1 MPLPVYLAMTAAQFQ
16 QPERLPSHPA
26 WMACHFSCYGTGLSN
41 CPETLPDNTLLILN
55 DRTPVWDHDPKVIV
69 SQLRQI
75 TERNKV
81 PGILLDFQRQGFS
94 QTATIAKAIAEGLS
108 CPVAVTESY
117 AADLDCPV
125 FLSPPPLH
133 RPLKAYLEPW
143 NGREIWLEAAL
154 DCQQMTVTEEGCI
167 ITPVSPCTPPDT
179 GFTDN
184 NLFCMYEIKVNEDEI
199 TFTLY
204 RTPETLKAL
213 LNDAE
218 KLGVSMAVG
227 LYQEL
232 GKYSV

>member
-1 MPLPVYLAMTAAQFQ
+1 MPLPVHLAMTAAQFQ
-16 QPERLPSHPA
+16 QPELLPSHPA

-41 CPETLPDNTLLILN
+41 CPEKLPDNTLLILN

-75 TERNKV
+75 AERNKV
-81 PGILLDFQRQGFS
+81 PGILLDFQRKDVP
-94 QTATIAKAIAEGLS
+94 QTAAIVKAVTEGLD

-143 NGREIWLEAAL
+143 AGRQIWLEAAL
-154 DCQQMTVTEEGCI
+154 DCQQMTVTEEGCV
-167 ITPVSPCTPPDT
+167 ITPIPPCISSDT
-179 GFTDN
+179 SFLEE
-184 NLFCMYEIKVNEDEI
+184 NLFCRYKIDVNDNKIK
-199 TFTLY
+199 FTLY

-213 LNDAE
+213 LAEAE

-232 GKYSV
+232 GDYSV